1 MQHNT
6 GKKMLIQTLEK
17 MYVML
22 EKMARYDR
30 ENCHESSEYLAATG
44 IDYYD
49 EILTIQ
55 ANINFFL
62 RSDK

>member
-1 MQHNT
+1 
-6 GKKMLIQTLEK
+6 MLIQTLEK